1 MISCGMRKPEPRTL
15 PRFAPRRPADPCPD
29 SAGASGSGPARPGTP
44 PPAAVPRFTR
54 ALEVLHKLLTGGAAL
69 GAILRLFF

>member
-1 MISCGMRKPEPRTL
+1 MRKPEPRTL
-15 PRFAPRRPADPCPD
+15 PRFAPRRPAAPGPHP
-29 SAGASGSGPARPGTP
+29 GPETPARP
-44 PPAAVPRFTR
+44 RFAR